1 MLRYWYTRGKHCV
14 GSLEKVQK
22 TSDGGCRI
30 WESFMFHNNHHDVHT
45 HRHTQ
50 STDTSVAND
59 DVNADMERVFGS
71 PVSTP
76 DSFSSGVG
84 DMPESP
90 SSATAAA
97 ARGGSGQL
105 THTDPTTGRAT
116 MVDVS
121 HKSSTQRSATATA
134 TVILGKEAFR
144 LVHDNHV
151 SKKGDVLTVSQLAG
165 IMGAKHTSE
174 LIPLCHPI
182 LLSDVSVSLTLDAD
196 ASSVGVWARA
206 TTVGPTGV
214 EMEALTA
221 ASVAAL
227 TVYDMCKAAS
237 KMIEITDI
245 RLIEKKGGKSG
256 HWKRQHLSGANIPL
270 ELEIRE

>member
-1 MLRYWYTRGKHCV
+1 MLRYCCIRGKQSIA
-14 GSLEKVQK
+14 SLLELQK
-22 TSDGGCRI
+22 TCSSTGYSTLDG
-30 WESFMFHNNHHDVHT
+30 HHHS
-45 HRHTQ
+45 HRHDQ
-50 STDTSVAND
+50 TSVSSTSED
-59 DVNADMERVFGS
+59 INADMERIFGS

-76 DSFSSGVG
+76 DSISSSPTASG
-84 DMPESP
+84 MPESSP
-90 SSATAAA
+90 SSSSSS
-97 ARGGSGQL
+97 RQL
-105 THTDPTTGRAT
+105 THTDPDTGRAT

-121 HKSSTQRSATATA
+121 HKSSTARSATATA
-134 TVILGKEAFR
+134 KVILGKEAFQ

-165 IMGAKHTSE
+165 IMGAKQTSQ

-182 LLSDVSVSLTLDAD
+182 LLSDVSVSLTLDED
-196 ASSVGVWARA
+196 ALSVGIWAQA

-245 RLIEKKGGKSG
+245 RLVEKKGGKSG
-256 HWKRQHLSGANIPL
+256 HWKRRHL
-270 ELEIRE
+270 

>member
-1 MLRYWYTRGKHCV
+1 MYSTL
-14 GSLEKVQK
+14 
-22 TSDGGCRI
+22 DG
-30 WESFMFHNNHHDVHT
+30 HHS
-45 HRHTQ
+45 HRHDQ
-50 STDTSVAND
+50 TSISAND
-59 DVNADMERVFGS
+59 DINADMERVFGS

-76 DSFSSGVG
+76 ESFSSSTTASGSVGV
-84 DMPESP
+84 MPESSSS
-90 SSATAAA
+90 SSA
-97 ARGGSGQL
+97 GSRQL
-105 THTDPTTGRAT
+105 THTDPDTGKAT

-121 HKSSTQRSATATA
+121 HKSSTSRSATATA
-134 TVILGKEAFR
+134 KVILGKEAFR

-165 IMGAKHTSE
+165 IMGAKQTSQ

-196 ASSVGVWARA
+196 ALSVGIWAQA
-206 TTVGPTGV
+206 TTVGQTGV

-245 RLIEKKGGKSG
+245 RLVEKKGGKSG
-256 HWKRQHLSGANIPL
+256 HWKRRHL
-270 ELEIRE
+270 